1 MCTRDSHPRTACAG
15 GGVESASQRAPVLL
29 MRSMSA
35 RGPLVD
41 TVRHAC
47 VCAGPALWGAHTR
60 LHSTAPRPLLRAA
73 YPCARRSVCL
83 FVFLWCLP
91 PSSRPLKVFFGA
103 QYRAFLSTQYSSLPG
118 RALPLATHTRHTGA
132 ARPVSRLKAPHPAH
146 GTRRHQMVRDLV
158 TARPCGCALSEACR
172 HLQ

>member
-1 MCTRDSHPRTACAG
+1 VCTRDSHPRTACAG

-73 YPCARRSVCL
+73 YPCARRSVSLSFCGVSL
-83 FVFLWCLP
+83 RPAARLKSFLAHNTARSSAHSTHLYPAEACPWP
-91 PSSRPLKVFFGA
+91 HTPHRRGDHQSHSRP
-103 QYRAFLSTQYSSLPG
+103 
-118 RALPLATHTRHTGA
+118 
-132 ARPVSRLKAPHPAH
+132 KAPHPAH